1 MRRAVVGSLM
11 CRFLAYQGSPIRLDE
26 MLYEPEHSLIHQSVH
41 AHEREEPLNGDGWGV
56 GWYDPRLGDQ
66 PGLYRTLRPA
76 WSDENMRHVSPM
88 VETPLFM
95 AHVRAASPGL
105 PVQQLNCHPF
115 RGGEHTHEDAEELSP
130 VDRGRRQ
137 LLFMHN
143 GGLAGFQSYK
153 RALQGSL
160 SDGAYASI
168 QGTTDSEHLFAL
180 VQDALGEAVVEPT
193 ARELAEALES
203 GLSQVHELQ
212 DRAGALDEETS
223 VNACL
228 TDGDRLAV
236 VRHAHGEG
244 ASAPSLYVGQASG
257 FFCEDTGEL
266 MAEGPEGS
274 GAVLVASERLWD
286 DDRVWSKVP
295 EGHVALVDDGGELEL
310 EALTVGA

>member
-1 MRRAVVGSLM
+1 M
-11 CRFLAYQGSPIRLDE
+11 CRFLAYQGPSIRLDE

-66 PGLYRTLRPA
+66 PGLYRTLHPA

-115 RGGEHTHEDAEELSP
+115 RGGEHTHADPEELAE
-130 VDRGRRQ
+130 VERARRQ

-143 GGLAGFQSYK
+143 GGLAGFQRYK

-160 SDGAYASI
+160 SDEAYASI

-180 VQDALGEAVVEPT
+180 AQDALGETAVEPT
-193 ARELAEALES
+193 ARDLADALEA

-212 DRAGALDEETS
+212 ETAGALDEETS

-228 TDGDRLAV
+228 TDGTRLAV

-244 ASAPSLYVGQASG
+244 TQAPSLYVGQASG
-257 FFCEDTGEL
+257 FFCEQSGRL
-266 MAEGPEGS
+266 AARGPDGA
-274 GAVLVASERLWD
+274 GAVLIASERLWE
-286 DDRVWSKVP
+286 DDRVWQEVP
-295 EGHVALVDDGGELEL
+295 EGHAALVDADGDVELSPL
-310 EALTVGA
+310 SVGG